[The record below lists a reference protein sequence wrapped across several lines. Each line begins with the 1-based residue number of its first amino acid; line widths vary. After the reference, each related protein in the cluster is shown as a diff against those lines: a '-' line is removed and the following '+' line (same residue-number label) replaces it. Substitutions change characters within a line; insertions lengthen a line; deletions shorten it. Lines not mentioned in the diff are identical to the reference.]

1 MVLGCRE
8 FEILSSCVHIPCFY
22 ASIREWFLLFN
33 SRLYRHYT
41 AVIML
46 PYQAHISP
54 DTTYTETDSSSV
66 GQGVHGEE
74 FYVCLFL
81 NKQINKQYI
90 TRLETGQLKKAI
102 FGRYRNFTGSAD
114 LLSTYTLRWS
124 KKNIFFWKKKFKM
137 ADSKKPHFT
146 APPILNIFSWK
157 FHGLVLGLVELI
169 DAKGISVA
177 QLIWSW
183 GCPT

>member
-1 MVLGCRE
+1 MISP
-8 FEILSSCVHIPCFY
+8 F
-22 ASIREWFLLFN
+22 FN
-33 SRLYRHYT
+33 SRPYRHYT

-74 FYVCLFL
+74 FNVCLFMFFLFL

-90 TRLETGQLKKAI
+90 TRLETKLPGQFKKPI

-114 LLSTYTLRWS
+114 LLSTNPTIYNIILWVDGTNDSLT
-124 KKNIFFWKKKFKM
+124 KGLMFQVVLFIFF
-137 ADSKKPHFT
+137 S
-146 APPILNIFSWK
+146 
-157 FHGLVLGLVELI
+157 
-169 DAKGISVA
+169 
-177 QLIWSW
+177 
-183 GCPT
+183 